1 MLDGA
6 RKLYIVGDCGASM
19 GEDGGDYGYIG
30 GKSDAFLVG
39 GFFFFLLFLNSLVL
53 LNHNFMS
60 NKLPNKNP

>member
-39 GFFFFLLFLNSLVL
+39 GFFFFCDVCICMEFTVGTNS
-53 LNHNFMS
+53 NFR
-60 NKLPNKNP
+60 

>member
-39 GFFFFLLFLNSLVL
+39 GFFFFL
-53 LNHNFMS
+53 
-60 NKLPNKNP
+60 